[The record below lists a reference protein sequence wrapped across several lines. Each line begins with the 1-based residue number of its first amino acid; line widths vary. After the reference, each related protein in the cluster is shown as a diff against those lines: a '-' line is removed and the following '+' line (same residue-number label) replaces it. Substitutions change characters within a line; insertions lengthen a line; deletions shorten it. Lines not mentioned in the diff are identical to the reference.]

1 MIHYDLICVHGHKF
15 DGWFSTSAA
24 YDEQRRGNEVL
35 CPTCGT
41 AEVDKQLMTPSIPR
55 KGNSKTSSRQLVS
68 GAGDPKMK
76 MLVDKLRELRQ
87 HVERHADYV
96 GDHFADEARRIHYKE
111 AEERGIYGEAT
122 PDDAR
127 ALIDEGIE
135 VQPLP
140 LLPEDFN

>member
-1 MIHYDLICVHGHKF
+1 MIHYDLVCVRGHKF

-24 YDEQRRGNEVL
+24 YDEQRRSNEVH

-41 AEVDKQLMTPSIPR
+41 ADVDKQLMTPSIPR
-55 KGNSKTSSRQLVS
+55 KANSKTSSRQLVS
-68 GAGDPKMK
+68 GGGDPKVK
-76 MLVDKLRELRQ
+76 MIVDKLRELRQ

-96 GDHFADEARRIHYKE
+96 GNHFADEARRIHYKE

-127 ALIDEGIE
+127 ALIEEGIE

-140 LLPEDFN
+140 PLPEDFN

>member
-24 YDEQRRGNEVL
+24 YDEQRRSNEVL

-55 KGNSKTSSRQLVS
+55 KGNSKTSGRQLVS

>member
-1 MIHYDLICVHGHKF
+1 MIHYDLICRHGHKF

-24 YDEQRRGNEVL
+24 YEEQRGNNDIL
-35 CPTCGT
+35 CPSCGT
-41 AEVDKQLMTPSIPR
+41 AEIDKQLMTPGIPR
-55 KGNSKTSSRQLVS
+55 KGNSRNSSRQLVS
-68 GAGDPKMK
+68 GVGDPQMK
-76 MLVDKLRELRQ
+76 MLVQKLRELRQ

-96 GDHFADEARRIHYKE
+96 GDRFADEARRIHYKE

-127 ALIDEGIE
+127 ELIDEGIE

-140 LLPEDFN
+140 LLPEDLN

>member
-1 MIHYDLICVHGHKF
+1 MIHYDLVCVHGHKF

-24 YDEQRRGNEVL
+24 YDEQRHSNEVH

-41 AEVDKQLMTPSIPR
+41 AEVDKQLMTPGIPR
-55 KGNSKTSSRQLVS
+55 KANSKTSSRQLVS

-122 PDDAR
+122 PDDAK

>member
-1 MIHYDLICVHGHKF
+1 MIHYDLICKHGHKF
-15 DGWFSTSAA
+15 DGWFSTIAA
-24 YDEQRRGNEVL
+24 YDEQRKNNDIL
-35 CPTCGT
+35 CPSCGT
-41 AEVDKQLMTPSIPR
+41 VEVDKQLMMPSIPR
-55 KGNSKTSSRQLVS
+55 KGERKSSSRRMVS
-68 GAGDPKMK
+68 GAGDPQMK
-76 MLVDKLRELRQ
+76 KLVDKLRELRQ

-96 GDHFADEARRIHYKE
+96 GDRFADEARRIHYKE
-111 AEERGIYGEAT
+111 AEERGIYGEAS

>member
-1 MIHYDLICVHGHKF
+1 MIHYDLICANGHKF
-15 DGWFSTSAA
+15 DGWFSASSA
-24 YDEQRRGNEVL
+24 YDEQRLNNGVL
-35 CPTCGT
+35 CPSCGT
-41 AEVDKQLMTPSIPR
+41 AEVDKQLMAPAIPR
-55 KGNSKTSSRQLVS
+55 KSNTKTSSRRLVS
-68 GAGDPKMK
+68 GAGDPQMK

-96 GDHFADEARRIHYKE
+96 GDRFVEEARRIHYKE

>member
-24 YDEQRRGNEVL
+24 YDEQRRSNEVL

-55 KGNSKTSSRQLVS
+55 KGNSKTSSRPLVS

-96 GDHFADEARRIHYKE
+96 GNHFADEARRIHYKE

>member
-1 MIHYDLICVHGHKF
+1 MIHYDLICKQGHKF
-15 DGWFSTSAA
+15 DGWFSTSTA
-24 YDEQRRGNEVL
+24 YDEQRGNNDIR
-35 CPTCGT
+35 CPSCGT
-41 AEVDKQLMTPSIPR
+41 AEIDKQLMTPSIPR
-55 KGNSKTSSRQLVS
+55 KGNSKNSSRQLVS
-68 GAGDPKMK
+68 SVGDPQMK
-76 MLVDKLRELRQ
+76 KLVDKLRELRQ

-96 GDHFADEARRIHYKE
+96 GDRFADEARRIHYKE

-140 LLPEDFN
+140 LLPEDHN

>member
-1 MIHYDLICVHGHKF
+1 MIHYDLVCKQGHLF
-15 DGWFSTSAA
+15 DGWFSSSAA
-24 YDEQRRGNEVL
+24 YDEQRRNKEIL
-35 CPTCGT
+35 CPSCGT
-41 AEVDKQLMTPSIPR
+41 ANVDKQLMTPNIPR
-55 KGNSKTSSRQLVS
+55 KASSKMGGRQLFS
-68 GAGDPKMK
+68 GAGDPQVKA
-76 MLVDKLRELRQ
+76 LVEKLRELRQ

-96 GDHFADEARRIHYKE
+96 GERFADEARRIHYKE
-111 AEERGIYGEAT
+111 AEERGIYGETT

>member
-1 MIHYDLICVHGHKF
+1 MIHYDLICKHGHKF
-15 DGWFSTSAA
+15 DGWFSNSAA
-24 YDEQRRGNEVL
+24 YDEQRGSNDIL
-35 CPTCGT
+35 CPSCGT
-41 AEVDKQLMTPSIPR
+41 TEVDKQLMTPGIPR
-55 KGNSKTSSRQLVS
+55 KGNRKNSSRQLVS
-68 GAGDPKMK
+68 GAGDPQVKK
-76 MLVDKLRELRQ
+76 LVEQLRELRQ

-96 GDHFADEARRIHYKE
+96 GSRFADEARRIHYKE
-111 AEERGIYGEAT
+111 AEERGIYGEAS

>member
-1 MIHYDLICVHGHKF
+1 MIHYDLVCKHGHKF
-15 DGWFSTSAA
+15 DGWFSSSAA
-24 YDEQRRGNEVL
+24 YDSQRQSKDVL
-35 CPTCGT
+35 CPNCGT
-41 AEVDKQLMTPSIPR
+41 TEVEKQLMTPGIPR
-55 KGNSKTSSRQLVS
+55 KGNSKSGNRQLVS
-68 GAGDPKMK
+68 GAGDPQLKK
-76 MLVDKLRELRQ
+76 LVEKLRELRQ

-96 GDHFADEARRIHYKE
+96 GERFADEARRIHYKE